1 MILPILEVK
10 AAPAKGA
17 DTDIVAVYQDA
28 AKKAIPPKG
37 PYLATVGKFR
47 KSEGFGGRSGSVQSI
62 PFAGKGGVKH
72 ALFVGMGPAGEL
84 TEEKARNAGGN
95 AFQKLLAEKSTGA
108 VVRLDSLFNGRGL
121 DRDLTE
127 TRLARAFAE
136 GLLFGAYKYDKH
148 KSAPQGD
155 SKDKVKSSKNKA
167 HGPSRITF
175 VLKDKVLTEQVAM
188 ELAIVQATAEAMR
201 VTRDWSN
208 EPSNHGTP
216 EYFAADAKRLAKE
229 YGLKCTILTEADAAK
244 EKMGLFLGVGQGS
257 DVEGRIVVL
266 EYTPKKV
273 AGKNPQEKSKD
284 MKTIAFVGK
293 GVTFDSG
300 GISIK
305 PSMKMEDMKH
315 DMTGAAT
322 VMGGILLAS
331 QMKIQNR
338 IIAIMAFTENM
349 PGGNAIQPGNVLT
362 SRAGKTVE
370 IINTDAEGRLVL
382 ADVLDYAQDF
392 KPDAIVDVATLTGA
406 VMVALGKMCCGIM
419 GNDEELIQAVRRAGE
434 DNGERVW
441 QLPLFDEYFDDLRS
455 DYADMKNSA
464 NDPLGGTIRG
474 AIFLKQFIK
483 KGVRWAHL
491 DIAATAWSVTHL
503 SYIPK
508 RGASGLFVR
517 TLAKFA
523 SDFS

>member
-10 AAPAKGA
+10 PAPAKGA
-17 DTDIVAVYQDA
+17 DTDIIAVYQDA
-28 AKKAIPPKG
+28 AKKAIPPAG

-47 KSEGFGGRSGSVQSI
+47 KAEGFAARSGSIQAI
-62 PFAGKGGVKH
+62 PFAGKGGAKH
-72 ALFVGMGPAGEL
+72 VLFVGMGAAGEL
-84 TEEKARNAGGN
+84 TEEKARTAGGH
-95 AFQKLLAEKSTGA
+95 AFQKLLAEKSGSA
-108 VVRLDSLFNGRGL
+108 VVRLDSLFSGKGL

-136 GLLFGAYKYDKH
+136 GLLLGAYKYDKH
-148 KSAPQGD
+148 KSAPKSD
-155 SKDKVKSSKNKA
+155 PKSKDKKSKA
-167 HGPSRITF
+167 HGPARITF
-175 VLKDKVLTEQVAM
+175 VLKDKMLAQQVAA
-188 ELAIVQATAEAMR
+188 ELATVQATAEAMR

-216 EYFAADAKRLAKE
+216 EYFASESKRLAKE
-229 YGLKCTILTEADAAK
+229 YGLKCTILTEEDAAK

-266 EYTPKKV
+266 QYTPKAAKG
-273 AGKNPQEKSKD
+273 AAKP
-284 MKTIAFVGK
+284 KTIAFVGK

-331 QMKIQNR
+331 KMKIQNR
-338 IIAIMAFTENM
+338 VIAIMAFTENM
-349 PGGNAIQPGNVLT
+349 PSGNAIQPGNVLS

-382 ADVLDYAQDF
+382 ADVLDYAQDM
-392 KPDAIVDVATLTGA
+392 KPDAIIDVATLTGA
-406 VMVALGKMCCGIM
+406 VMVALGKMCCGIL

-441 QLPLFDEYFDDLRS
+441 QLPLYDEYFDDLRS

-474 AIFLKQFIK
+474 AVFLKQFIK

-491 DIAATAWSVTHL
+491 DIAATAWSVGHL

>member
-1 MILPILEVK
+1 MQNSPQNPSVTLPILEVK

-47 KSEGFGGRSGSVQSI
+47 KSEGFAGRSGSVQSI

-95 AFQKLLAEKSTGA
+95 AFQKLLSEKSTGA
-108 VVRLDSLFNGRGL
+108 VVRLDSLFSGRGL

-127 TRLARAFAE
+127 TRLAHAFAE
-136 GLLFGAYKYDKH
+136 GLLLGAYKYERH
-148 KSAPQGD
+148 KSAPKEKPKG
-155 SKDKVKSSKNKA
+155 KS
-167 HGPSRITF
+167 HGPARITF
-175 VLKDKVLTEQVAM
+175 VLKDKVLSEQVAM

-216 EYFAADAKRLAKE
+216 EYFAEDAKRLAKE
-229 YGLKCTILTEADAAK
+229 YGLKCTILTEANAAK

-273 AGKNPQEKSKD
+273 AGQKAPKD

-392 KPDAIVDVATLTGA
+392 KPDAIIDVATLTGA

-441 QLPLFDEYFDDLRS
+441 QLPLYDDYFDDLRS

-491 DIAATAWSVTHL
+491 DIAATAWSVGHL

-508 RGASGLFVR
+508 RGASGLYVR